1 MIKFAKANFE
11 YGIPAFSK
19 DTRFLI
25 KYPMDYQI
33 KKNPSNKAG
42 SFFWQLTIDN

>member
-19 DTRFLI
+19 NTRFLI

-33 KKNPSNKAG
+33 KKEPVQQG
-42 SFFWQLTIDN
+42 GFFLLAIDH